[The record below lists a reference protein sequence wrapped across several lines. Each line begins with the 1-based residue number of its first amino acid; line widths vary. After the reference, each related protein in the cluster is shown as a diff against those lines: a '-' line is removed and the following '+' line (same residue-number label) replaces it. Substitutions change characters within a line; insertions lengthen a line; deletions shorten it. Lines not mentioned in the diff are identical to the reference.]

1 MVAAIYLIAEKAY
14 IKTYI
19 QSLGKKAMNAQ
30 KGFTL
35 IELMIVVA
43 IIGILA
49 AIAIPQ
55 YQNYVGRSNVAAAV
69 QTLTSNK
76 SGLESYVMEFGEFPD
91 GTTAPAAGDPTAN
104 PPVAATRGERPQDL
118 GIVNTTLGSIALGDK
133 NNGAGIITLTFA
145 TGNPGIKGKKVQLA
159 RDANGTWTCVTDV
172 DEKFAT
178 KACPV
183 GTPQ

>member
-1 MVAAIYLIAEKAY
+1 
-14 IKTYI
+14 
-19 QSLGKKAMNAQ
+19 MNAQ

-76 SGLESYVMEFGEFPD
+76 TGLENYVMENGFFPD
-91 GTTAPAAGDPTAN
+91 GKTAEQAEVKTNGVVTTPFIPDQRLKEGIGIVQPSFGTIELQQKSTTAGTGN
-104 PPVAATRGERPQDL
+104 
-118 GIVNTTLGSIALGDK
+118 IV
-133 NNGAGIITLTFA
+133 ITFN
-145 TGNPGIKGKKVQLA
+145 TGNPGIKGNKVQLHRA
-159 RDANGTWTCVTDV
+159 VRWYMDL
-172 DEKFAT
+172 
-178 KACPV
+178 
-183 GTPQ
+183 